1 MLRLRKQFDFFRRMV
16 FVKRIVSII
25 LCMVMMLAFC
35 GCDVDNKQFTDNTD
49 TTPISATIKVKDYG
63 DIKLELYPDVAPNTV
78 ANFVTL
84 AREGFYDGR
93 IFHRVD
99 YGFMIQGGSSDGL
112 GYEGSGKEIKGEFTS
127 NGFENNLKHERGVI
141 SMARTPDPDSA
152 SSQFFIVQGEASH
165 LDGDYAAFGKVT
177 SGMEIVDAIASV
189 QTNGEKPI
197 VDVVIETITVEGG
210 EGLVPEY
217 IN

>member
-1 MLRLRKQFDFFRRMV
+1 M
-16 FVKRIVSII
+16 KRIVSII

-35 GCDVDNKQFTDNTD
+35 GCDVENTD
-49 TTPISATIKVKDYG
+49 TTPINAVIKVRDYG
-63 DIKLELYPDVAPNTV
+63 EIALELYPDVAPNTV

-84 AREGFYDGR
+84 AKDGFYDGR

-177 SGMEIVDAIASV
+177 SGMDVVDAIASV

-197 VDVVIETITVEGG
+197 VDVVIETITVTGG
-210 EGLVPEY
+210 DGLVPEY
-217 IN
+217 VN